1 MARRSRTFR
10 YHPGPLQDGECVN
23 DPGHDWITMHGAWN
37 NGNNDNWLP
46 AQANE
51 SPLVGNVPVTMGY
64 YTRHDIPIHYLLAD
78 AFMICDQYHCSLLG
92 GTTPNRLYWMSATID
107 PSGQNGGPQLVEPN
121 VQPVQHFSWTI
132 MPENLSA
139 AGLAGRLNSP
149 MAEFGRDQALTR
161 RWACA
166 AFDNSGFHYRAV
178 DAIAKHDAGGRGLPA
193 QRSGRSARFPRPPLA
208 AERCCIATSSASC
221 ARPSGGRDLEAQI
234 KRRVAATAR
243 RAARC
248 RFGPKGCAS
257 SKHREIGE
265 SRILS

>member
-1 MARRSRTFR
+1 MFRSFDRHRTFCVVNAGEPLIRSLVRDALEHGRVQHPVAGFSAKGLEPDDAGARPQWHDDPVPFR

-139 AGLAGRLNSP
+139 ARVSWKVKFTDGR
-149 MAEFGRDQALTR
+149 
-161 RWACA
+161 
-166 AFDNSGFHYRAV
+166 
-178 DAIAKHDAGGRGLPA
+178 I
-193 QRSGRSARFPRPPLA
+193 RP
-208 AERCCIATSSASC
+208 
-221 ARPSGGRDLEAQI
+221 
-234 KRRVAATAR
+234 
-243 RAARC
+243 
-248 RFGPKGCAS
+248 
-257 SKHREIGE
+257 
-265 SRILS
+265 